1 VILEQRIFDAYHL
14 STSGRGG
21 TIDRDH
27 YERVAPGLQRR
38 LKGWLPKSG
47 SDVLDLGCGLG
58 GLLYLCE
65 RLDCRSL
72 TGVNLCKE
80 EIDVAQ
86 RFVAA
91 SLRHENLLHFLRAS
105 DRSFDWIGCFNILEH
120 LPKDDVLETLE
131 LCARHLRPGGSLVV
145 MVPNGLSAFAGTT
158 RYWDITHTLAFVP
171 NNFRQLAPLCGF
183 KSVEF
188 RECAP
193 VAHGVVST
201 VRSIAWQCVRA
212 VTRLRLLVE
221 VADAKDGIYTMD
233 MMVRLT
239 K

>member
-1 VILEQRIFDAYHL
+1 MLLEQRVFDAYYT
-14 STSGRGG
+14 STSGRAGPVG
-21 TIDRDH
+21 RDY
-27 YERVAPGLQRR
+27 YEGVWPGLQRR
-38 LKGWLPKSG
+38 LKGWLPKAG

-65 RLDCRSL
+65 RLDCRSR

-86 RFVAA
+86 RFVNA
-91 SLRHENLLHFLRAS
+91 SLSHGDLLSFLRQS
-105 DRSFDWIGCFNILEH
+105 DVSYDWIGCFNILEH

-131 LCARHLRPGGSLVV
+131 LCAARLRPGGALVV
-145 MVPNGLSAFAGTT
+145 MVPNGLSPFSGTT

-183 KSVEF
+183 SSVDF
-188 RECAP
+188 RECGP
-193 VAHGVVST
+193 VPHGVVST
-201 VRSIAWQCVRA
+201 VRSLLWQYVRIL
-212 VTRLRLLVE
+212 TRLRLLVE
-221 VADAKDGIYTMD
+221 TADAKDGIYTMD
-233 MMVRLT
+233 MLVRLT